1 MRQKDS
7 AEAAITIAAFV
18 FEVISNSGL
27 WQLRGPMAERVKRV
41 VSCQLSV
48 PGQIVPKRPFF
59 CLSICFQRHRGA
71 RRGSGRRSGPT
82 CPLPALELIFLSY

>member
-41 VSCQLSV
+41 VSCQFRAKLSQNDLSSVSRFVSNDIGV
-48 PGQIVPKRPFF
+48 PGGVQVAAVGQLVPF
-59 CLSICFQRHRGA
+59 RHWN
-71 RRGSGRRSGPT
+71 
-82 CPLPALELIFLSY
+82 